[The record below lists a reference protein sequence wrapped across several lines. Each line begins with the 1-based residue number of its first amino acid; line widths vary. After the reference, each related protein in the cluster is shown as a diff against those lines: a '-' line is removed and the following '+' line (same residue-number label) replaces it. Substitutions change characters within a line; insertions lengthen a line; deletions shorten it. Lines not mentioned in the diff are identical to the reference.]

1 MNRSAF
7 IKSFIIS
14 SFGLLTVKGVAKPI
28 FTIPEEEKTT
38 ALLKCYIAGYAYYE
52 GDRVINQLKPGLK
65 LDLIREPENP
75 YDSKAIAVYFQQHKL
90 GFIPRV
96 NNKVIATIMD
106 QKTTVFAKI
115 LKIKPE
121 ENDWEKVKLEVLMVG
136 SNN

>member
-38 ALLKCYIAGYAYYE
+38 ALLKCYIAGYAYYQGE
-52 GDRVINQLKPGLK
+52 RVIDQLKPDLK
-65 LDLIREPENP
+65 LDLKREPDNP
-75 YDSKAIAVYFQQHKL
+75 YDNKAIAIYFENHKF

-96 NNKVIATIMD
+96 NNKVIANIMD
-106 QKTTVFAKI
+106 QKMPVFAKI
-115 LKIKPE
+115 LKINPGNE
-121 ENDWEKVKLEVLMVG
+121 VWDKVKVEVVMG
-136 SNN
+136 K